1 MGVSV
6 FRAIHRSFFAKLFYF
21 VLAVA
26 FFLGFG
32 ILSSVIQVSPFSKI
46 KIGDREV
53 ASDEFMLVLKDISG
67 NLPSDADEDTLLRMA
82 FDLLVARKVISMEFE
97 NWGFYVGDKDIVKLV
112 AGSFGLKTY
121 RDYRNLL
128 RTVGATERSF
138 ENYLKDSYFFI
149 KFQDLVLRMQTAGDM
164 EEFNSFITSVAGSR
178 ILKIAKIKKSAFHVK
193 IPKKEI
199 RKYYLLNKDKFKV
212 PEKREFWI
220 AKFPSETTARTFY
233 SESKGK
239 KFGSFADFEKYVF
252 EKGGDPV
259 PAVVGKSEAIRSVVY
274 SALFGPNVKE
284 GEFLEPVKVDEKW
297 WVIYV
302 SKIHPET
309 TLTLEEATPQ
319 IKSELMSKFI
329 KRELEGII
337 KKVERKIKKPEDFEK
352 FFRKYSTDIYTET
365 VPVYIDIF
373 PHVGV
378 SSHLSSA
385 VFSDRENF
393 IFGILENMGQ
403 IYVVF
408 VGEKFPAPNM
418 KVPEFLT
425 FDAERIIQGFIASA
439 MSDIEIEPPSREK
452 AIAKLVGE
460 ER

>member
-6 FRAIHRSFFAKLFYF
+6 FRAIHRSFFAKLLYF
-21 VLAVA
+21 ILAVA

-46 KIGDREV
+46 KIGGKEV
-53 ASDEFMLVLKDISG
+53 ASDEFMLVLKDVSG
-67 NLPSDADEDTLLRMA
+67 NMPSDTDDDTLLKMA

-97 NWGFYVGDKDIVKLV
+97 NWGFYIGDKDIVKLV
-112 AGSFGLKTY
+112 ASSFGLKTY
-121 RDYRNLL
+121 RDYRNFL
-128 RTVGATERSF
+128 RTVGATEKSF

-149 KFQDLVLRMQTAGDM
+149 KFQDLILRVQTAGDM
-164 EEFNSFITSVAGSR
+164 EDFNNFITSVAGSR
-178 ILKIAKIKKSAFHVK
+178 VLKFAKIKKSAFHVR

-220 AKFPSETTARTFY
+220 AKFPSETTAKNFY
-233 SESKGK
+233 GESKGK
-239 KFGSFADFEKYVF
+239 KFEDFVDFERYVL

-259 PAVVGKSEAIRSVVY
+259 PTIVGKSEALKSVVY

-284 GEFLEPVKVDEKW
+284 DEFLEPVKVGEKW

-302 SKIHPET
+302 RKIHPET
-309 TLTLEEATPQ
+309 TLSLREATPQ
-319 IKSELMSKFI
+319 IKSELMSEFI
-329 KRELEGII
+329 KRKLEKII
-337 KKVERKIKKPEDFEK
+337 ERVRKKIKSPDDFEK

-385 VFSDRENF
+385 VFSGRENF
-393 IFGILENMGQ
+393 IFGILENMGE
-403 IYVVF
+403 IYVIF

-439 MSDIEIEPPSREK
+439 MSEIEIEPPSREK

-460 ER
+460 AR